1 MKLRQPSQHANGAN
15 SNRKFLIDEDHLLS
29 KVFFSILR
37 RLFLFYYE
45 GVDKM
50 IPNTQQNQSILK
62 YASEKANRFT
72 ESVIREMSRIA
83 TAHNAIN
90 LAQGFPDFPA
100 SDDIKEAAVKAI
112 LEDHNQYAITWGTKT
127 LRDAIAKKNK
137 CDYDLAID
145 PEKQITV
152 CCGST
157 EGMVATLLATVNP
170 GDEVIIFQPFYEN
183 YGPDAILCGATPKYV
198 QLHPPEFNFK
208 IEELITAFSDRTKA
222 IIINT
227 PNNPTGKVFNR
238 EELDL
243 IAKLCIQYDV
253 LAITDEIYEHITYDG
268 TEHIPLATLPGMAE
282 RTITINSISKT
293 YSVTGWRIG
302 YAIAS
307 PEITQS
313 IRKMHDFLTV
323 GAAAPLQVAAA
334 HAMGF
339 ADTYY
344 EELLSFY
351 SQRRDFMLKELAAVG
366 FNCIR
371 PNGAYYIMA
380 DITSFGAKNDVDF
393 SRYLAEKIGVAVV
406 PGSSF
411 YHGNATDK
419 HRFIRFC
426 FCKKLSTLEDAIEKL
441 QKLR

>member
-1 MKLRQPSQHANGAN
+1 MNHSEQSQSNSLR
-15 SNRKFLIDEDHLLS
+15 
-29 KVFFSILR
+29 
-37 RLFLFYYE
+37 
-45 GVDKM
+45 
-50 IPNTQQNQSILK
+50 
-62 YASEKANRFT
+62 YASEKASRFT

-100 SDDIKEAAVKAI
+100 SDEIKQAAVKAI
-112 LEDHNQYAITWGTKT
+112 LDDHNQYAITWGTKS
-127 LRDAIAKKNK
+127 LRDAIVAKNK
-137 CDYDLAID
+137 RDYGIDLD
-145 PEKQITV
+145 PERQITV

-198 QLHPPEFNFK
+198 QLHPPQFNFNV
-208 IEELITAFSDRTKA
+208 EELTAAFSERTKA

-227 PNNPTGKVFNR
+227 PNNPTGKVFNQ
-238 EELDL
+238 EELTL
-243 IAKLCIQYDV
+243 IANLCIKYDA
-253 LAITDEIYEHITYDG
+253 LAITDEIYEHIIYDDVK
-268 TEHIPLATLPGMAE
+268 HIPLYSLPGMAE

-302 YAIAS
+302 YVIAS
-307 PEITQS
+307 PQISQS

-334 HAMGF
+334 HALGF
-339 ADTYY
+339 ADSYY
-344 EELLSFY
+344 KKLVSFY
-351 SQRRDFMLKELAAVG
+351 TERRDFMLKELAAIG
-366 FNCIR
+366 FQCTR
-371 PNGAYYIMA
+371 PSGAYYIMA
-380 DITSFGAKNDVDF
+380 DITSLGWKNDIDF
-393 SRYLAEKIGVAVV
+393 ARYLTEKIGVAVV

-411 YHGNATDK
+411 YKEDAHDK

-426 FCKKLSTLEDAIEKL
+426 FCKQFSTLEAAVERL
-441 QKLR
+441 QKLK

>member
-1 MKLRQPSQHANGAN
+1 MNQNLEQTQTLR
-15 SNRKFLIDEDHLLS
+15 
-29 KVFFSILR
+29 
-37 RLFLFYYE
+37 
-45 GVDKM
+45 
-50 IPNTQQNQSILK
+50 K
-62 YASEKANRFT
+62 YASEKASRFT

-83 TAHNAIN
+83 AAHNAIN

-100 SDDIKEAAVKAI
+100 SDEIKEAAVKAV
-112 LEDHNQYAITWGTKT
+112 LEDHNQYAITWGTKS
-127 LRDAIAKKNK
+127 LRDAITLKNK
-137 CDYDLAID
+137 RDYNIDID

-157 EGMVATLLATVNP
+157 EGMVATLLATINP

-198 QLHPPEFNFK
+198 QLHPPEFSFNK
-208 IEELITAFSDRTKA
+208 EELTAAFSDRTRA

-253 LAITDEIYEHITYDG
+253 LAITDEIYEHIIYD
-268 TEHIPLATLPGMAE
+268 EIKHIPMATLPGMAD

-302 YAIAS
+302 YVIAS
-307 PEITQS
+307 GEISQS

-334 HAMGF
+334 QALGF
-339 ADTYY
+339 PTAYY
-344 EELLSFY
+344 RKLVDFY
-351 SQRRDFMLKELAAVG
+351 SKRRDFMLKELAAIG
-366 FNCIR
+366 FDCIR
-371 PNGAYYIMA
+371 PAGAYYIMA
-380 DITSFGAKNDVDF
+380 DIAPFGWKNDVDF
-393 SRYLAEKIGVAVV
+393 ARHLAEKIGVAVV

-411 YHGNATDK
+411 YQDNANDK

-426 FCKKLSTLEDAIEKL
+426 FCKQFATLEAAIERL
-441 QKLR
+441 QKLK